1 VNTKIIPLVASV
13 FALVAGSFAA
23 SPALAQDRNVTIVLG
38 GALDNVEPCNMSVG
52 YIGQVLKENVIETL
66 TIRSTEDGSVQP
78 RLATS
83 WEQPEPNRWRVT
95 LRDGVKFHNGAPLDA
110 AAVAE
115 SLNRLLSTKLECY
128 DRYRMFA
135 NIEITPE
142 IVDPL
147 TLDLVSDQPLPL
159 MPVYLTVAGITAPGT
174 DPEAFTN
181 EPVGTGPFVFSE
193 WDPAQ
198 KIVVKQFADY
208 WGDKPQVEEATYIWR
223 SESALRAAMVPAG
236 EADIGTQISPQ
247 DATDP
252 SLDRSYLTGETTRI
266 RMFQNAEPFNDIR
279 VRQALNYATDRQA
292 LIGTIFSPDVVPAT
306 QLMLPTI
313 AGYNHDL
320 VGYEYNPDKARE
332 LIEAARADGVNID
345 APIDLIGRI
354 GFFPNQEEALQAM
367 MQMWADV
374 GINVKLNMLDRV
386 DWLKLVNKPFDRTRA
401 STLIQEQHDNSYG
414 DAAFTTTFHYHS
426 ASAKADEVYPELDA
440 ILDAAAVETGDKRA
454 ELFADAYQ
462 YIHDNIVPDV
472 LMFHMVSYL
481 RVSPE
486 LNYEPNSQTNGMIE
500 LSAITFN

>member
-1 VNTKIIPLVASV
+1 
-13 FALVAGSFAA
+13 
-23 SPALAQDRNVTIVLG
+23 
-38 GALDNVEPCNMSVG
+38 
-52 YIGQVLKENVIETL
+52 
-66 TIRSTEDGSVQP
+66 
-78 RLATS
+78 
-83 WEQPEPNRWRVT
+83 
-95 LRDGVKFHNGAPLDA
+95 LRDGVKFHNGAPMDA

-135 NIEITPE
+135 NIVITPE

-147 TLDLVSDQPLPL
+147 TLDLVSEQPLPL

-174 DPEAFTN
+174 DPDAFSN

-208 WGDKPQVEEATYIWR
+208 WGEKPQVEEATYIWR

-252 SLDRSYLTGETTRI
+252 SLDHSYLTGETTRI

-320 VGYEYNPDKARE
+320 KGYEYNP
-332 LIEAARADGVNID
+332 
-345 APIDLIGRI
+345 
-354 GFFPNQEEALQAM
+354 
-367 MQMWADV
+367 
-374 GINVKLNMLDRV
+374 
-386 DWLKLVNKPFDRTRA
+386 
-401 STLIQEQHDNSYG
+401 
-414 DAAFTTTFHYHS
+414 
-426 ASAKADEVYPELDA
+426 
-440 ILDAAAVETGDKRA
+440 
-454 ELFADAYQ
+454 
-462 YIHDNIVPDV
+462 
-472 LMFHMVSYL
+472 
-481 RVSPE
+481 
-486 LNYEPNSQTNGMIE
+486 
-500 LSAITFN
+500 

>member
-1 VNTKIIPLVASV
+1 MNSKTLSLAASA
-13 FALVAGSFAA
+13 FALLIGVFGA
-23 SPALAQDRNVTIVLG
+23 SPALSQDRDITIVLG
-38 GALDNVEPCNMSVG
+38 GALDNVEACNMSVG

-78 RLATS
+78 RLALS
-83 WEQPEPNRWRVT
+83 WEQPDANRWRIK
-95 LRDGVKFHNGAPLDA
+95 LRDGVKFHNGAAMDA

-128 DRYRMFA
+128 DRYRMFS
-135 NIEITPE
+135 NMTITPE
-142 IVDPL
+142 VVDPL
-147 TLDLVSDQPLPL
+147 TLDLVSTSPLPL

-174 DPEAFTN
+174 DPDAFSN

-198 KIVVKQFADY
+198 KIVIKQFADY
-208 WGDKPQVEEATYIWR
+208 WGEKPEVQQATYIWR

-247 DATDP
+247 DATDTN
-252 SLDRSYLTGETTRI
+252 LDHSYLTGETTRV

-279 VRQALNYATDRQA
+279 VRRALNYATDRQA

-313 AGYNHDL
+313 AGYNPDIK
-320 VGYEYNPDKARE
+320 GYEYNPALAKQLLDE
-332 LIEAARADGVNID
+332 ARADGVNVD

-367 MQMWADV
+367 IQMWAQV
-374 GINVKLNMLDRV
+374 GFNVKLTMLDRV
-386 DWLKLVNKPFDRTRA
+386 DWLKLVNKPFDRTRPA
-401 STLIQEQHDNSYG
+401 TLIQEQHDNSYG

-426 ASAKADEVYPELDA
+426 ASAKADEVYPDLDK
-440 ILDAAAVETGDKRA
+440 ILDAAAVETGEKRA
-454 ELFADAYQ
+454 KLFGEAYQ
-462 YIHDNIVPDV
+462 YVVDNIVPDV

-481 RVSPE
+481 RISPE
-486 LNYEPNSQTNGMIE
+486 LSYEPNSQTNGMIE
-500 LSAITFN
+500 LARIGFN

>member
-1 VNTKIIPLVASV
+1 
-13 FALVAGSFAA
+13 
-23 SPALAQDRNVTIVLG
+23 
-38 GALDNVEPCNMSVG
+38 MSVG

-78 RLATS
+78 RLALS
-83 WEQPEPNRWRVT
+83 WEQPEPNRWRVK
-95 LRDGVKFHNGAPLDA
+95 LREGVKFHNGAPMDA

-115 SLNRLLSTKLECY
+115 SINRLLSTKLECY
-128 DRYRMFA
+128 DRYRMFS
-135 NIEITPE
+135 NMTITPE
-142 IVDPL
+142 VVDPL
-147 TLDLVSDQPLPL
+147 TLDLVSTSPLPL

-181 EPVGTGPFVFSE
+181 EPIGTGPFVFSE

-208 WGDKPQVEEATYIWR
+208 WGEKPQVEQATYIWR

-252 SLDRSYLTGETTRI
+252 ALDHSYLTGETTRI

-279 VRQALNYATDRQA
+279 VRRALNYATDRQA

-313 AGYNHDL
+313 AGYNPNIK
-320 VGYEYNPDKARE
+320 GYEYDPDKARQLLDE
-332 LIEAARADGVNID
+332 ARADGVNVD
-345 APIDLIGRI
+345 APIELIGRI

-367 MQMWADV
+367 MQMWAQV
-374 GINVKLNMLDRV
+374 GFNVKLTMLDRV
-386 DWLKLVNKPFDRTRA
+386 DWLKLVNKPFDRTRPP
-401 STLIQEQHDNSYG
+401 TLIQEQHDNSYG

-426 ASAKADEVYPELDA
+426 ASAKADEVYPELDK
-440 ILDAAAVETGDKRA
+440 ILDAAAIETGAKRA
-454 ELFADAYQ
+454 ELFGEAYQ
-462 YIHDNIVPDV
+462 YVVDKIVPDV

-481 RVSPE
+481 RISPA
-486 LNYEPNSQTNGMIE
+486 LSYEPDSQTNGMIE
-500 LSAITFN
+500 LARIGFN